1 MTTVGVA
8 INRPVNTEQVGESA
22 NIEVRYASFH
32 DEIHF
37 AHHLVLTTLDIHRGS
52 VMPVLQAPG
61 QGQASRVGGAR
72 RYFAVDKDFVLPG
85 GWVDRFRLLAPPD
98 IDRPWSAKHLHHVD
112 DLSGL
117 GSSISTVGR
126 YPHQIPTFQTEAGRF

>member
-1 MTTVGVA
+1 
-8 INRPVNTEQVGESA
+8 VNTEQVRESA

-32 DEIHF
+32 YEIHF
-37 AHHLVLTTLDIHRGS
+37 AHHLVLATLDIHRGS
-52 VMPVLQAPG
+52 VMPVRQAPG
-61 QGQASRVGGAR
+61 EGQASRVRSAG
-72 RYFAVDKDFVLPG
+72 RYFAVDMDFVLPG

-98 IDRPWSAKHLHHVD
+98 IDRLWSAEHLHHVD

-126 YPHQIPTFQTEAGRF
+126 YPHQILTFQTEAGSF